1 MAVKNILDKIEN
13 LVVTSKR
20 VPLSNKC
27 LIDDNDLVH
36 LVDDLRKELP
46 MELQK
51 AEGIMH
57 DRQQIIDDAHQ
68 DADRIIDKAKQYA
81 EKLTD
86 EDEVVVQAKEKARL
100 IMEQTAAQ
108 QKELIERTDAEASQ
122 RRQDAINYANQ
133 LHDGALTY
141 ANQVFDTMLSSLQNA
156 MSVIQQAKN
165 QVNTPVNENQIA
177 RGENEK

>member
-100 IMEQTAAQ
+100 IM
-108 QKELIERTDAEASQ
+108 
-122 RRQDAINYANQ
+122 
-133 LHDGALTY
+133 
-141 ANQVFDTMLSSLQNA
+141 
-156 MSVIQQAKN
+156 
-165 QVNTPVNENQIA
+165 
-177 RGENEK
+177 